1 MRTAG
6 PANPRIRLVWRSRT
20 RMAAIVKPMPA
31 TIMILPCTTSPLA
44 QRVLISNMFMGK
56 SEGVASGALAG
67 PFFTLRPQ
75 RLGVFRIELC
85 FSKVMVLSPHNKR
98 PQKVPRTR
106 LFSPTPSFQAHRSAQ
121 SGTGRTQA
129 RHSAS
134 RIAFYGTPE
143 SAPNFTRV
151 RRSDSSQS
159 RFATVSS
166 SALFGIDAAFG
177 YPFASMKPS
186 GP

>member
-98 PQKVPRTR
+98 PQKFRVHDKRTSPHKVARGGPRSTTR
-106 LFSPTPSFQAHRSAQ
+106 RFAFASTEHR
-121 SGTGRTQA
+121 
-129 RHSAS
+129 
-134 RIAFYGTPE
+134 
-143 SAPNFTRV
+143 RV
-151 RRSDSSQS
+151 RRISRASGVQILAKAASQPF
-159 RFATVSS
+159 RP
-166 SALFGIDAAFG
+166 ALF
-177 YPFASMKPS
+177 SESTQPS
-186 GP
+186 DTPSPP

>member
-1 MRTAG
+1 VSFLLWLLYVHHASADFAG
-6 PANPRIRLVWRSRT
+6 R
-20 RMAAIVKPMPA
+20 RMFLPA

-134 RIAFYGTPE
+134 R
-143 SAPNFTRV
+143 N
-151 RRSDSSQS
+151 
-159 RFATVSS
+159 RFLRYIGECAEFHARQ
-166 SALFGIDAAFG
+166 ALRF
-177 YPFASMKPS
+177 
-186 GP
+186 

>member
-31 TIMILPCTTSPLA
+31 TIMMLPCTTSPLA

-75 RLGVFRIELC
+75 RLSVFRIELC

-129 RHSAS
+129 PLGVPHSLS
-134 RIAFYGTPE
+134 TEHR
-143 SAPNFTRV
+143 RV
-151 RRSDSSQS
+151 RRISRASGAQILPKAASQPF
-159 RFATVSS
+159 RP
-166 SALFGIDAAFG
+166 ALF
-177 YPFASMKPS
+177 SESTQPS
-186 GP
+186 DTPSPP